1 MITTLSWRL
10 TDDTGAAGLLVV
22 PVELPGGGPLPADCI
37 KRHKGLPE
45 RLAHAV
51 AGRKRQPRPPVGS
64 PVPPQSVSP

>member
-22 PVELPGGGPLPADCI
+22 LVEVLHQTAQ
-37 KRHKGLPE
+37 GLPE